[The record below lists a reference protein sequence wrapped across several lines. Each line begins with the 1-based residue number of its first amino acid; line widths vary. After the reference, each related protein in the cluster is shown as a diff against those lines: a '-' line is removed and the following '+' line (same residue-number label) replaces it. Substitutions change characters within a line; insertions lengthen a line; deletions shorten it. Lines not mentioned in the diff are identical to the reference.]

1 MTAGRPHRHLSG
13 LTRATALIS
22 QLALTLL
29 PLLAAHRAPAQPW
42 VLAPGAQ
49 SAAAGQAT
57 AADAVAVEALRRQ
70 AAGPE
75 QRRAYLTAAHALLG
89 RYWNPRQPV
98 RLLLAGERASGCG
111 SPVVSHPLAFYCPQS
126 REIGLALDLRRSVRT
141 ARGRSDQELLLLE
154 LAILAHEWGHHINA
168 EQGLGPFRGGLGL
181 TVRQEELAADW
192 RTGTVLGWMLSTGA
206 IGVDDFTQTANLLF
220 EMGDYERLANQHHGY
235 PKDRFDALIRGLADH
250 IRPGQDLRGW
260 TVDTPETFSR
270 PLGTSNNG
278 ARVYEVRRFEINR
291 GGQIATNLLGGLL
304 GAASCLWG
312 SREQCMGMALQQG
325 KGRADGRYTRRQL
338 TLQCASGRFD
348 VSDDDFDSQP
358 IGRDGKGQAAVLAA
372 RDCGGTGAVISA
384 GGN

>member
-1 MTAGRPHRHLSG
+1 MTEHHPDRHGGRCR
-13 LTRATALIS
+13 RAKALIS
-22 QLALTLL
+22 LISLLLTTNRALAE
-29 PLLAAHRAPAQPW
+29 PW
-42 VLAPGAQ
+42 VLGPGAA
-49 SAAAGQAT
+49 SAATGQAT
-57 AADAVAVEALRRQ
+57 AADALSLETLRRQ
-70 AAGPE
+70 PAGPE

-111 SPVVSHPLAFYCPQS
+111 SPVVNHPLAFYCPQS

-168 EQGLGPFRGGLGL
+168 EQGLGPYRGGLGL

-192 RTGTVLGWMLSTGA
+192 RTGTVLGWLLSTGG

-235 PKDRFDALIRGLADH
+235 PKDRFDALIRGLAGQ
-250 IRPGQDLRGW
+250 IRPGQTLGGW

-270 PLGTSNNG
+270 PIEIDAGSG
-278 ARVYEVRRFEINR
+278 QRVYEVRRFEINR

-312 SREQCMGMALQQG
+312 SREQCLGMALQQG
-325 KGRADGRYTRRQL
+325 KGRADGGYTRRRL

-348 VSDDDFDSQP
+348 VSEDAFESQP
-358 IGRDGKGQAAVLAA
+358 IARDGKGQAAVLAA
-372 RDCGGTGAVISA
+372 RDCGGAGSAISA